1 MEPLILVLAVVYVVT
16 LAMSAWFSAT
26 ETAVLTV
33 DRVKLADRAASG
45 DVKTRKLLK
54 LLEDPAHLIMAI
66 VVGDVANDMIAS
78 SVAAMLGYMLFGIE
92 GAALMAG
99 FTVIITLFFG
109 ESFPKT
115 IGLYNAERWLTTF
128 SKAVWFYAKIMEP
141 ISDGLAGLSKKLAA
155 SLGGK
160 TSRERFDLKQR
171 ILELT
176 DVATRL
182 KVLDF
187 KEGDVIRRILHLGER
202 RARDVMT
209 PKKHIAIVSSNSTIE
224 EVAKIMAREKQSN
237 LLVYDGSSDNV
248 VGVVAL
254 RDILS
259 PLAEGK
265 GKESVKNYLTRCIH
279 VLEDEDALDVLTN
292 MQRNNVHVAIV
303 HDQVTKNIKGIVVLR
318 DFAEEVLGHF
328 VC

>member
-1 MEPLILVLAVVYVVT
+1 MNPLILVLATIYVVT
-16 LAMSAWFSAT
+16 LVMSAWFSAT

-45 DVKTRKLLK
+45 DVRMRKLLK

-92 GAALMAG
+92 GAALMAV

-115 IGLYNAERWLTTF
+115 IGLYNAERWLSTF
-128 SKAVWFYAKIMEP
+128 SRAVWVYAKVMEP
-141 ISDGLAGLSKKLAA
+141 ISDGLASLSKKLAA
-155 SLGGK
+155 SFGSK
-160 TSRERFDLKQR
+160 TSREKFDLKRR

-182 KVLDF
+182 KVLDL
-187 KEGDVIRRILHLGER
+187 KEGDVIRRILRLGER
-202 RARDVMT
+202 RVRDVMT
-209 PKKHIAIVSSNSTIE
+209 PRKHVATISCNTTIE
-224 EVAKIMAREKQSN
+224 EAAKVMAKEKQSN
-237 LLVYDGSSDNV
+237 LLVCVGSSDSV
-248 VGVVAL
+248 VGVVSL
-254 RDILS
+254 RDILE

-265 GKESVKNYLTRCIH
+265 GKESVRDHLASCIY
-279 VLEDEDALDVLTN
+279 VSEDEDALDVLTS

-303 HDQVTKNIKGIVVLR
+303 RDSTTKSVKGIVVLR